1 MNIYAHRGNSGFFPE
16 NTMYAFKKSLDLDIC
31 GIELDVQKT
40 KDGILVVHHDETL
53 GRVFDGKGYI
63 KKLTFDQLVDSNL
76 NNDELI
82 SRDDCKIPTFE
93 EVLELIKP
101 TNLTINIEIKNNKV
115 RYKGIEEDIINLV
128 KKHNMEE
135 RVLISSF
142 NYRSL
147 KRIFRLDPTIK
158 TAYLVGAFTFKH
170 KSLKKVLKRCKE
182 CNCVYIHPSY
192 DVVNKELV
200 TEAHKKGISVQVYTV
215 NSITIMKKLIKLK
228 VDGVF
233 TNYPKIINTI
243 VNENL

>member
-82 SRDDCKIPTFE
+82 SRDDCKIPTLE

-128 KKHNMEE
+128 KKHNIEE

-182 CNCVYIHPSY
+182 CNCAYIHTSY

>member
-82 SRDDCKIPTFE
+82 SRDDCKIPTLE

-101 TNLTINIEIKNNKV
+101 TNLTINIEIKMLDDDTIYQMETFY
-115 RYKGIEEDIINLV
+115 RGGIQNFINYYSNIKFKCVDIKYHSSTNQV
-128 KKHNMEE
+128 KYMLFE
-135 RVLISSF
+135 
-142 NYRSL
+142 
-147 KRIFRLDPTIK
+147 
-158 TAYLVGAFTFKH
+158 
-170 KSLKKVLKRCKE
+170 
-182 CNCVYIHPSY
+182 
-192 DVVNKELV
+192 
-200 TEAHKKGISVQVYTV
+200 Q
-215 NSITIMKKLIKLK
+215 ITS
-228 VDGVF
+228 
-233 TNYPKIINTI
+233 
-243 VNENL
+243 

>member
-1 MNIYAHRGNSGFFPE
+1 M
-16 NTMYAFKKSLDLDIC
+16 
-31 GIELDVQKT
+31 
-40 KDGILVVHHDETL
+40 
-53 GRVFDGKGYI
+53 
-63 KKLTFDQLVDSNL
+63 TFDQLVDSNL

-82 SRDDCKIPTFE
+82 SRDDCKIPTLE

-158 TAYLVGAFTFKH
+158 N
-170 KSLKKVLKRCKE
+170 SLL
-182 CNCVYIHPSY
+182 
-192 DVVNKELV
+192 
-200 TEAHKKGISVQVYTV
+200 
-215 NSITIMKKLIKLK
+215 
-228 VDGVF
+228 
-233 TNYPKIINTI
+233 
-243 VNENL
+243 

>member
-1 MNIYAHRGNSGFFPE
+1 
-16 NTMYAFKKSLDLDIC
+16 
-31 GIELDVQKT
+31 
-40 KDGILVVHHDETL
+40 
-53 GRVFDGKGYI
+53 
-63 KKLTFDQLVDSNL
+63 
-76 NNDELI
+76 
-82 SRDDCKIPTFE
+82 
-93 EVLELIKP
+93 
-101 TNLTINIEIKNNKV
+101 
-115 RYKGIEEDIINLV
+115 
-128 KKHNMEE
+128 MEE

-158 TAYLVGAFTFKH
+158 IAYLVGAFTFKH

-182 CNCVYIHPSY
+182 CNCAYIHPSY

>member
-82 SRDDCKIPTFE
+82 SRDDCKIPTLE

-115 RYKGIEEDIINLV
+115 RYKNIEKDILDIVKQYEMEDKV
-128 KKHNMEE
+128 
-135 RVLISSF
+135 VISFF
-142 NYRSL
+142 NYKSL
-147 KRIFRLDPTIK
+147 KRISKLNSKVK
-158 TAYLVGAFTFKH
+158 TAYLVGPITFKRRN
-170 KSLKKVLKRCKE
+170 LKKILQICKD
-182 CNCVYIHPSY
+182 CKCTYIHPTC
-192 DVVNKELV
+192 DVVNKEFV
-200 TEAHKKGISVQVYTV
+200 AEAHKRGLLVQVYTV
-215 NSITIMKKLIKLK
+215 NSVTIMKKLIKLK

-233 TNYPKIINTI
+233 TNYPKIINTL
-243 VNENL
+243 VNG

>member
-1 MNIYAHRGNSGFFPE
+1 
-16 NTMYAFKKSLDLDIC
+16 MYK
-31 GIELDVQKT
+31 KT

-82 SRDDCKIPTFE
+82 SRDDCKIPTLE

-128 KKHNMEE
+128 KKHNIEE

-170 KSLKKVLKRCKE
+170 KSLKR
-182 CNCVYIHPSY
+182 Y
-192 DVVNKELV
+192 
-200 TEAHKKGISVQVYTV
+200 
-215 NSITIMKKLIKLK
+215 
-228 VDGVF
+228 
-233 TNYPKIINTI
+233 
-243 VNENL
+243 